1 MVKVDQIWESY
12 HAPLKKFIVGK
23 TRNAAAADDILQNVF
38 LKILTHLH
46 DLKQQQKLKAWMYQI
61 TRNAIIDYYRKEKP
75 TDELPFDL
83 PEQIEHGESN
93 LNQEFSACVKPFLE
107 QLPKK
112 YREALVLTEF
122 KGYSQKQ
129 MSDMLQISVSGAKS
143 RVQRGRLK
151 LKELLQACCH
161 FELDRY
167 GNILDIAESSD
178 KSVQTLTC
186 GCEALKGIDDRYH

>member
-1 MVKVDQIWESY
+1 
-12 HAPLKKFIVGK
+12 
-23 TRNAAAADDILQNVF
+23 
-38 LKILTHLH
+38 
-46 DLKQQQKLKAWMYQI
+46 MYQI

-75 TDELPFDL
+75 ADELPFDL
-83 PEQIEHGESN
+83 PEQIENEESN
-93 LNQEFSACVKPFLE
+93 LNLEFSACVKPFLE
-107 QLPKK
+107 QLPEK

-151 LKELLQACCH
+151 LRELLQACCH

-167 GNILDIAESSD
+167 GNILDIAESND
-178 KSVQTLTC
+178 KSVQTSSC
-186 GCEALKGIDDRYH
+186 GCRCSSFIIKTILYHG